1 MALFCFICG
10 IIFLPGIMKK
20 TLIIILA
27 ASFFMMGCFKD
38 SVHNDADTTAI
49 AAIFDGGP
57 TKLTS
62 APLNLGIADSSIV
75 YVSAGIGSPFTLNKD
90 ITITLGINDAA
101 RIAYNQTHAVQYDS
115 LPDSLYLFS
124 TTSAVLTAGA
134 RSINLPLIIYGAKAD
149 LTKNYML
156 AITIKD
162 AQGINITTDSAT
174 IYYNQVGS
182 PIAGRYKI
190 TGTRTDYTGPVS
202 GGVVAEVTDLSEIG
216 TKVTLTQ
223 STNVVLIDY
232 SDLGSAGWQYIVTF
246 NPDGKTISIA
256 PNSVMLNQQTGFLE
270 DSFKIDAQDYDP
282 VNKIIHIKTEY
293 SDLANNARVVE
304 EFLKVR

>member
-10 IIFLPGIMKK
+10 IILLPGIMKK

-27 ASFFMMGCFKD
+27 AGFFMTGCFKD
-38 SVHNDADTTAI
+38 SVHIDADTTAI

-62 APLNLGIADSSIV
+62 VPLDLGIADSSIV
-75 YVSAGIGSPFTLNKD
+75 YVDAGIASPYTLSKN
-90 ITITLGINDAA
+90 ITITLYINDAA
-101 RIAYNQTHAVQYDS
+101 RLAYNQTHAVQYDS

-124 TTSAVLTAGA
+124 TKSAVLTAGA

-162 AQGINITTDSAT
+162 AQGLNISTDSAT
-174 IYYNQVGS
+174 VYYNQLGS
-182 PIAGRYKI
+182 PIAGRYI
-190 TGTRTDYTGPVS
+190 VTGTRTDYTGPVS
-202 GGVVAEVTDLSEIG
+202 GGVVSQVTDLSKIG
-216 TKVTLTQ
+216 TKITLTQ
-223 STNVVLIDY
+223 SANVVSMDY
-232 SDLGSAGWQYIVTF
+232 SDLGGAGWQYIITF
-246 NPDGKTISIA
+246 NPVGKTISVA
-256 PNSVMLNQQTGFLE
+256 PNNIMANQLTGFLE

-282 VNKIIHIKTEY
+282 INKMIHVKTEY
-293 SDLANNARVVE
+293 SDLAGNARVVE